1 MSESKSGNVFTR
13 RLPLILLL
21 SGLLI
26 LLLWIGLVTYRI
38 YRLSQSLEQL
48 QNVAQTIPSDGIN
61 TLDFD
66 QVESLLIDARRDI
79 AAVHSSTKP
88 IYGILPYLSW
98 IPEVGPLLASTPELM
113 MMADIGSYAAIELL
127 EGFKPAV
134 TLLQNNSGSNPML
147 TSQLLEIVEG
157 AEPNIRNALK
167 AVERM
172 SSVREEL
179 GDAAEL
185 PWRIRTILDTLD
197 QELPTLENALRL
209 STVLP
214 EIMGKDEKRSYLI
227 IAQNEDEIRPTG
239 GFISGAGLIVVE
251 DGGVISI
258 EFSDANLVDDYLN
271 KPYDFPPQPFFEF
284 MGMDIF
290 LFRDSNFW
298 PDFPVSAEQ
307 AMDLYTLGQ
316 DTPVDG
322 VIAIDQEM
330 IKILL
335 DVVGPLFVP
344 ELERTLAASNVI
356 SEMRAQWNPTPGNE
370 ANWMAERKAFMGPM
384 ADAIRQR
391 IEDDMASIDVMRLI
405 RSLENAANQRHL
417 QIYMRDPAVAD
428 VLAETGWDGHFENP
442 HGQDYLL
449 VVDMSLGFNKVSA
462 VVDSEISYHV
472 TLLDDG
478 RPTAN
483 LTMQYTHNGEASP
496 DSCWHGT
503 AYTNQITYSDLLNDC
518 YWNYVRVYA
527 PIGSDLTASSHNP
540 VPAEQLLS
548 GRAWEG
554 SARLAEE
561 STEKFVVFDAFYL
574 VEQGQEMVG
583 EILYALPDAVSL
595 ASDDGYVY
603 RLEVGKQAGVKPH
616 PISIRLTLPAGADF
630 VTATPEPAFIGG
642 QDIVFSEILSEDM
655 SFEVFYR

>member
-1 MSESKSGNVFTR
+1 
-13 RLPLILLL
+13 
-21 SGLLI
+21 
-26 LLLWIGLVTYRI
+26 
-38 YRLSQSLEQL
+38 LEQL
-48 QNVAQTIPSDGIN
+48 QDVAQTIPSDGIY

-66 QVESLLIDARRDI
+66 QIESLLIDARRDI
-79 AAVHSSTKP
+79 AAVHSSMKP

-113 MMADIGSYAAIELL
+113 TMANIGSYAAIELL

-147 TSQLLEIVEG
+147 TNQLLEIVEG

-167 AVERM
+167 AVEGM

-185 PWRIRTILDTLD
+185 PWRIQTILDTFD
-197 QELPTLENALRL
+197 EELPTLENALRL

-214 EIMGKDEKRSYLI
+214 EIMGKDEKRNYLI
-227 IAQNEDEIRPTG
+227 IAQNEDEIRE
-239 GFISGAGLIVVE
+239 VV
-251 DGGVISI
+251 SI
-258 EFSDANLVDDYLN
+258 EFSDANLVDDYLH

-356 SEMRAQWNPTPGNE
+356 SEMRAQWNPTPGSE

-391 IEDDMASIDVMRLI
+391 IEDDMASIDLMSLI
-405 RSLENAANQRHL
+405 RSLENAADQRHL
-417 QIYMRDPAVAD
+417 QIYMRDPDVAD
-428 VLAETGWDGHFENP
+428 VLAETGWDGHFENSN
-442 HGQDYLL
+442 GQDYLL

-472 TLLDDG
+472 TLSDDG
-478 RPTAN
+478 QPTAN
-483 LTMQYTHNGEASP
+483 LTMRYTHTGEPSP
-496 DSCWHGT
+496 DPCWHGT

-518 YWNYVRVYA
+518 YWNYVRVYV
-527 PIGSDLTASSHNP
+527 PLGSALTASSHNP

-548 GRAWEG
+548 GLPWEG
-554 SARLAEE
+554 SARLADE

-583 EILYALPDAVSL
+583 DIHYTLPDAVSL
-595 ASDDGYVY
+595 VSDDGYVY
-603 RLEVGKQAGVKPH
+603 RLEVGKQGGVKPH

-630 VTATPEPAFIGG
+630 VDATPEPSFIGG

-655 SFEVFYR
+655 SIEVFYR